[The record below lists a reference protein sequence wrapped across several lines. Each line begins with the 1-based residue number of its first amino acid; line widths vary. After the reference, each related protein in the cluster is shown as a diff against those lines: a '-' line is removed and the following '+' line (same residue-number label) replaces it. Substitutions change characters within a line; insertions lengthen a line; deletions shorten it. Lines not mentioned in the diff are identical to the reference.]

1 MKKLLGIIL
10 LMILSVLMMVS
21 CSETSTPT
29 GSTPPST
36 IPSQPIIP
44 DGSQKQDF
52 TGLSFSDKIVTYD
65 GSEQSVLLT
74 GNVPGGSSVVYSNNK
89 GTDAGVYN
97 ATVTV
102 SKTGYNNFTASATLT
117 INKANFSGLSFSDK
131 TVTYDGTEQEVV
143 LSGNTPAGS
152 QVTYTDNKGTDADEY
167 QATVTVTNKNYND
180 FTANAVLKIKKANFS
195 GLTFNN
201 KTVTYDG
208 TEQEVLLLGE
218 TPAGSQVTYTDNKGT
233 DADEYQATVTV
244 TNKNY
249 NDFTATAVLKIK
261 KAVLSG
267 LTLADQTLMST
278 GDKLGL
284 EVDGEIPVG
293 ASVSYSY
300 NDVTTDG
307 VTDVGEYT
315 VKVTITHKNYETVI
329 LNATLSIEATLD
341 FLVDFGRTVISSL
354 STSPDLWSF
363 LPEGLNKSNFVF
375 DNPESLTYAT
385 PYSVSTLPTNF
396 IGKQLNVVYGVTD
409 IFETALTFVKYF
421 YDAAN
426 LIQITYQ
433 TFINDNPNDYKSFSG
448 NVGGLNY
455 SIGIL
460 EDTYKIDCTYGAVQ
474 FTLSSEIGSET
485 TSCYVKLTD
494 TTILKYDV
502 TADSLNIAYSVLKV
516 ATAQLNFV
524 RENGVCVGHI
534 FHAEGYEDTVLST
547 SAMIAY
553 DDNYTYVIG
562 KKGDFANPLDKDNR
576 VCEVYDSKTGKYIG
590 SEVKE
595 DATTVVYD
603 TLWIPLTDLTGINSI
618 SMIDDIYGKNPDTIY
633 VNGSSAPFEAEYN
646 KLLGVKTSRQY
657 DIEFKT
663 VWVYKYDATSEKYEK
678 VKVKI
683 PMLFVQRENLDTYLD
698 DISANNDGLT
708 VTNNQSSLDVLAVE
722 VGFSLV
728 EDYNAIKDLVTLDTI
743 KEYLGIAELEFEV
756 QEEEQF

>member
-1 MKKLLGIIL
+1 MKKLICVLVL
-10 LMILSVLMMVS
+10 SILSVLMFVS
-21 CSETSTPT
+21 CGEASTPT
-29 GSTPPST
+29 GSIPPET
-36 IPSQPIIP
+36 IPSAPIEP
-44 DGSQKQDF
+44 GNSQNKNF
-52 TGLSFSDKIVTYD
+52 TGLSFADKTVIYD
-65 GSEQSVLLT
+65 GTEQYILLS
-74 GNVPGGSSVVYSNNK
+74 GNIPNGSNVVYTNNK
-89 GTDAGVYN
+89 GTDAGVYE

-102 SKTGYNNFTASATLT
+102 SKTGYNTFTANAKLT
-117 INKANFSGLSFSDK
+117 IDKANFSGLTFINK

-143 LSGNTPAGS
+143 LSGETPVGS

-167 QATVTVTNKNYND
+167 
-180 FTANAVLKIKKANFS
+180 
-195 GLTFNN
+195 
-201 KTVTYDG
+201 
-208 TEQEVLLLGE
+208 E
-218 TPAGSQVTYTDNKGT
+218 
-233 DADEYQATVTV
+233 ATVTV

-267 LTLADQTLMST
+267 LSLADQTLMAT

-284 EVDGEIPVG
+284 EVDGEVPVG

-329 LNATLSIEATLD
+329 LNATLSIEGVLD
-341 FLVDFGRTVISSL
+341 FLVDFGKTVISSL
-354 STSPDLWSF
+354 STSPDVWSF

-375 DNPESLTYAT
+375 DNPASLTYAT
-385 PYSVSTLPTNF
+385 PYNVSALPTNF
-396 IGKQLNVVYGVTD
+396 IGKQLNVVYGVTN
-409 IFETALTFVKYF
+409 IFETALTYVKYF

-426 LIQITYQ
+426 LIQIAYQ
-433 TFINDNPNDYKSFSG
+433 AFINDNPNDYKSFSG

-460 EDTYKIDCTYGAVQ
+460 EDTYKINCTYGVVQ

-524 RENGVCVGHI
+524 REGDSCIGYV

-553 DDNYTYVIG
+553 DENYTYVIG

-595 DATTVVYD
+595 DATAVVYD
-603 TLWIPLTDLTGINSI
+603 TLWIPLTDLTGINSV
-618 SMIDDIYGKNPDTIY
+618 SMIDDMNGKNPDTIY
-633 VNGSSAPFEAEYN
+633 VNGFITPFVAEYN
-646 KLLGVKTSRQY
+646 KVLGVKTSRQY

-663 VWVYKYDATSEKYEK
+663 VWVYEYDTTTEKYEK

-683 PMLFVQRENLDTYLD
+683 PMLFVQRENLDTYLE
-698 DISANNDGLT
+698 DISSNNGGLT
-708 VTNNQSSLDVLAVE
+708 VTNTQSVADVFAIEL
-722 VGFSLV
+722 GFSMV
-728 EDYNAIKDLVTLDTI
+728 EDYDVIKDVVTLDTI
-743 KEYLGIAELEFEV
+743 KQYLGVAELEFEV
-756 QEEEQF
+756 QGES